1 MKRFWDISRLLTDQ
15 VAPWPGDQPFRFQL
29 NARIGKK
36 SVVNIG
42 ALSMSVHNGTH
53 ADAPFH
59 FSNDGRTIEAVA
71 LENYVGSAAVVDL
84 AERCARDRSPIA
96 VRDLQPAETDIK
108 VARRLLIKT
117 NCFLDSTKFPAWIPV
132 LTLETIAWIERLG
145 LLLLGM
151 DVPSVDPIDAK
162 QLSNHLALARGNIA
176 ILESLDLREVD
187 AGVYHL
193 AALPLSIAGADGA
206 PVRAILW
213 RDMA

>member
-15 VAPWPGDQPFRFQL
+15 VAPWPGDQRFRFQL
-29 NARIGKK
+29 NARIGEK

-53 ADAPFH
+53 ADAQFH

-71 LENYVGSAAVVDL
+71 LENYLGTAVVVDL

-96 VRDLQPAETDIK
+96 VMDLRSAETDIRA
-108 VARRLLIKT
+108 ARRLLLKT
-117 NCFLDSTKFPAWIPV
+117 NCFADSSKFPAWIPV
-132 LTLETIAWIERLG
+132 LAPETIEWLHEFG

-176 ILESLDLREVD
+176 IVESLDLREVD
-187 AGVYHL
+187 AGVYQL
-193 AALPLSIAGADGA
+193 AALPLPIAGADGA